1 MSINSGSSGGSSS
14 SSSGGSSSAPTP
26 RKQSEAPRGA
36 YLGDQGNGQK
46 LVSLGDGTAVSLNQ
60 GSGGEALNNYVQ
72 ITPTQGQPSS
82 APSGTAMSLNPGS
95 GGNEARPGSGSGA
108 VDTTVKQ
115 TPAAGDGPE
124 KTVVT
129 NGPRSDFSVVLAGQV
144 GKRPDRN
151 PARSNNFVSLVGGSG
166 GLGRRTSE
174 AKRSLIGGA

>member
-1 MSINSGSSGGSSS
+1 MSTNSGSSGGSSS
-14 SSSGGSSSAPTP
+14 SSSGGSSSSAPTP

-60 GSGGEALNNYVQ
+60 GSGGEALNNYVN
-72 ITPTQGQPSS
+72 ISPTQGQPSS
-82 APSGTAMSLNPGS
+82 APSGTAQTLNPGT
-95 GGNEARPGSGSGA
+95 GGSEARPGSGA
-108 VDTTVKQ
+108 VDTTVTQK
-115 TPAAGDGPE
+115 PAAADGPE
-124 KTVVT
+124 GTTVT

>member
-1 MSINSGSSGGSSS
+1 MSTNSGSSGGSSS

-46 LVSLGDGTAVSLNQ
+46 LVSLGDGTAVSLNP
-60 GSGGEALNNYVQ
+60 GSGEKELNNYVQ

-82 APSGTAMSLNPGS
+82 APSGTAQTLNPGT
-95 GGNEARPGSGSGA
+95 GGSEARPGSGA
-108 VDTTVKQ
+108 VDTTVTQK
-115 TPAAGDGPE
+115 PAAGADGPE
-124 KTVVT
+124 GTTVT